1 MRKNLLLG
9 CACVMS
15 MFLLAA
21 CSGGSAESSQAS
33 SESSASAEATSSAE
47 ASSKESGADTAA
59 IDADGVFTVGF
70 DQDFPPMGFVDD
82 NGEFT
87 GFDLELA
94 AEV

>member
-47 ASSKESGADTAA
+47 ASSKKSGADTAA
-59 IDADGVFTVGF
+59 IDAYGLFTVFF
-70 DQDFPPMGFVDD
+70 DQEFPPMGFVDD
-82 NGEFT
+82 NG
-87 GFDLELA
+87 
-94 AEV
+94 